1 MKACCIFCL
10 HCQGKNNGIHQ
21 LLYDD
26 SHNKVFFQ
34 ATQLFII
41 SFLYLQMMT
50 AKSNKLS
57 LFDFTMIVVSLVIGM
72 GIFRTPLNVAQ
83 ASPNTFLFF
92 AAWIA
97 GGLVALCGALTYAEI
112 GSRLPVTGGYYKVF
126 SYAYHPS
133 IAFAINCV
141 ILVSNA
147 ASLAAVA
154 LVGGEYITGI
164 FIPLSKDVAWTSVA
178 ANSSYIQTIH
188 IIIAITAI
196 VIFYGVNLAGL
207 KMSAKTQNV
216 LTVIKIILILL
227 LIAPLFFATN
237 DSTLQPFNSGISPT
251 LREYIKAFGIGL
263 VAVSFTYGGYQQ
275 TINFGAEVD
284 QPAKNI
290 PRGIFFGIAIII
302 LLYLTINY
310 AYVKVIGFET
320 LQHSKNIAAI
330 MASKIFG
337 INAERILSGFLF
349 LSVLAYVNVLLMSNP
364 RVMYAMSE
372 DNILPPVFKKRN
384 PVTEVLTVSLSV
396 FTAVCII
403 IIFWAKEFDKI
414 LSFTIFLDCFGMI
427 LSAATIFILRKKT
440 KHLDDTGIYKMK
452 LFPLMPIVF
461 IAAYVFVAIS
471 ITLDYEKNG
480 YAALIGISV
489 MAVFTGLYF
498 LLAQLK
504 KNKS

>member
-1 MKACCIFCL
+1 
-10 HCQGKNNGIHQ
+10 
-21 LLYDD
+21 
-26 SHNKVFFQ
+26 
-34 ATQLFII
+34 
-41 SFLYLQMMT
+41 MT
-50 AKSNKLS
+50 AKSNKLT

-72 GIFRTPLNVAQ
+72 GIFRTPANVAK
-83 ASPNTFLFF
+83 ASPDTFLFF
-92 AAWIA
+92 TAWIA

-164 FIPLSKDVAWTSVA
+164 FIPLSKDAEWIKIA
-178 ANSSYIQTIH
+178 ANIQYIQTIH
-188 IIIAITAI
+188 IVIAITAI
-196 VIFYGVNLAGL
+196 VIFYGINLAGL

-227 LIAPLFFATN
+227 LIAPLFFSDNHSASQLINT
-237 DSTLQPFNSGISPT
+237 SAISPT
-251 LREYIKAFGIGL
+251 IKEYIKAFGIGL

-275 TINFGAEVD
+275 TINFGAEVE

-290 PRGIFFGIAIII
+290 PRGIFFGISTII

-310 AYVKVIGFET
+310 AYIKVIGFET
-320 LQHSKNIAAI
+320 LHQPETKNIAAI

-337 INAERILSGFLF
+337 INAERVLSGFLF

-384 PVTEVLTVSLSV
+384 KKTEVLTVSLSV
-396 FTAVCII
+396 FAALCIL

-452 LFPLMPIVF
+452 LFPLLPIIF
-461 IAAYVFVAIS
+461 ITAYIFVALS
-471 ITLDYEKNG
+471 IILDYEKND
-480 YAALIGISV
+480 YAAVTGLVV
-489 MAVFTGLYF
+489 MAIFTGLYF

-504 KNKS
+504 KNKI

>member
-1 MKACCIFCL
+1 
-10 HCQGKNNGIHQ
+10 
-21 LLYDD
+21 
-26 SHNKVFFQ
+26 
-34 ATQLFII
+34 
-41 SFLYLQMMT
+41 MT
-50 AKSNKLS
+50 AKSNKLN

-92 AAWIA
+92 SAWIA
-97 GGLVALCGALTYAEI
+97 GGLVAFCGALTYAEI

-147 ASLAAVA
+147 ATLAAVA

-164 FIPLSKDVAWTSVA
+164 FIPLSKDVEWIKSA
-178 ANSSYIQTIH
+178 ANLNYVQTVR

-196 VIFYGVNLAGL
+196 IFFYGVNLIGL
-207 KMSAKTQNV
+207 RMSAKTQNV
-216 LTVIKIILILL
+216 LTVIKIVLILL
-227 LIAPLFFATN
+227 LIAPLFFSDWNAADQHVAHTAI
-237 DSTLQPFNSGISPT
+237 QPTF
-251 LREYIKAFGIGL
+251 REYLKAFGIGL

-284 QPAKNI
+284 KPARNI

-310 AYVKVIGFET
+310 AYIKVIGFDT
-320 LQHSKNIAAI
+320 LHREDTKNIAAI

-337 INAERILSGFLF
+337 INAERILSVFLF

-364 RVMYAMSE
+364 RVMCAMSE

-384 PVTEVLTVSLSV
+384 SKTDTLVVSLSV
-396 FTAVCII
+396 FAAICILI
-403 IIFWAKEFDKI
+403 LFWAKEFDKI

-427 LSAATIFILRKKT
+427 LSAAAIFILRKKT
-440 KHLDDTGIYKMK
+440 KHLDNTGIYKMS
-452 LFPLMPIVF
+452 LFPLLPLIF
-461 IAAYVFVAIS
+461 IAAYMFIAIS
-471 ITLDYEKNG
+471 ITLDYAKND
-480 YAALIGISV
+480 YAALTGIIV
-489 MAVFTGLYF
+489 LTAFTGLYF
-498 LLAQLK
+498 LLTRLK
-504 KNKS
+504 KNKQENTA

>member
-1 MKACCIFCL
+1 MQVK
-10 HCQGKNNGIHQ
+10 
-21 LLYDD
+21 
-26 SHNKVFFQ
+26 
-34 ATQLFII
+34 
-41 SFLYLQMMT
+41 
-50 AKSNKLS
+50 NKLN

-72 GIFRTPLNVAQ
+72 GIFRTPSNVAK
-83 ASPNTFLFF
+83 ASPDTFLFF

-133 IAFAINCV
+133 VAFAINCV

-164 FIPLSKDVAWTSVA
+164 FIPMSRDIEWMKVA
-178 ANSSYIQTIH
+178 ANINYLQKIH
-188 IIIAITAI
+188 IGIAILATL
-196 VIFYGVNLAGL
+196 IFYCVNLAGL

-216 LTVIKIILILL
+216 LTVIKIVLVLL
-227 LIAPLFFATN
+227 LIAPVFFAGDSATN
-237 DSTLQPFNSGISPT
+237 QSLASSVSPT
-251 LREYIKAFGIGL
+251 LKEYIKAFGIGL

-275 TINFGAEVD
+275 TINFGAEVS
-284 QPAKNI
+284 QPAKNV
-290 PRGIFFGIAIII
+290 PRGIFYGITIII

-310 AYVKVIGFET
+310 AYIKVIGFET
-320 LQHSKNIAAI
+320 LHMPETKNIAAI

-337 INAERILSGFLF
+337 INAERVLSGFLF

-364 RVMYAMSE
+364 RVMFAMSE

-384 PVTEVLTVSLSV
+384 PKTDVLTVSLSV
-396 FTAVCII
+396 FAAICIL
-403 IIFWAKEFDKI
+403 IIFWAKEFDRI

-452 LFPLMPIVF
+452 LFPLLPLLF
-461 IAAYVFVAIS
+461 ITAYVFVAIS
-471 ITLDYEKNG
+471 IALDYESNKH
-480 YAALIGISV
+480 AALTGLAV
-489 MAVFTGLYF
+489 MAVFTALYF
-498 LLAQLK
+498 LLAKLK
-504 KNKS
+504 INKN